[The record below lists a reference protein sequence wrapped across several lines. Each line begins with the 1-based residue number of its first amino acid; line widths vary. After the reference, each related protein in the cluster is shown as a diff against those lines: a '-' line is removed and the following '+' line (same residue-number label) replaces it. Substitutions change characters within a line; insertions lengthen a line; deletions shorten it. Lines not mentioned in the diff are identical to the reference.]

1 MQATTYGALIALK
14 ANQSLLKILVC
25 DDDPADRKLVRAYL
39 QQIDIREIVL
49 LEAGQRA
56 EIQNALDKGRIDL
69 VFMDI
74 QMPEKS
80 GMEWLAEIVE
90 KQTAPVVM
98 LTGSGS
104 EEVAVQSLQKG
115 AVGYLPKSKLSTE
128 KLVETIDDAMKRWRQ
143 IQQGRAN
150 QEELERLANID
161 SLTGLLN
168 RGAILRKL
176 SEQMKHAKRYRDEL
190 SLSLLDIDHFKKVND
205 QYGHLTGDDVL
216 EQVAILMWQNIRDAD
231 IIGRY
236 GGEEF
241 IIILPRT
248 DLSSALNVAERVR
261 KMIEASKM
269 KDPEGN
275 MFGITV
281 SQGISIYKLGEDEHS
296 LISRADNALYK
307 AKGNGRNRVETSA

>member
-1 MQATTYGALIALK
+1 LK

-128 KLVETIDDAMKRWRQ
+128 KLAETIDDTMKRWRQ

-176 SEQMKHAKRYRDEL
+176 SEQMKHAKRYRNEL

-205 QYGHLTGDDVL
+205 QYGHLIGDDVL

>member
-1 MQATTYGALIALK
+1 LK

-128 KLVETIDDAMKRWRQ
+128 KLAETIDDAMKRWRQ

-307 AKGNGRNRVETSA
+307 AKGNGRNRIETSA

>member
-1 MQATTYGALIALK
+1 MK

-39 QQIDIREIVL
+39 QQIDSREIVL

-128 KLVETIDDAMKRWRQ
+128 KLAETIDDAMKRWRQ